1 MVKAIRIYI
10 EGGGD
15 GKNTKTPI
23 RQGFSRFFQEL
34 GQLARSKKIKWNII
48 ICGSRNDAFRDFNNA
63 LIDHPDAFNIL
74 LVDAEAPVVE
84 NSPWEHLKI
93 RDNWIPPAID
103 KSHSHLMVQTMEAW
117 MIADIDALKKF
128 YGQEFKE
135 NAIPKTKDVEKIDKD
150 TLASSLKKATC
161 STTKGEYQKIKHA
174 SKLLEILDTDKVRQA
189 SSHCDNLFT
198 TLERK
203 IT

>member
-1 MVKAIRIYI
+1 MVKKIRIYI

-15 GKNTKTPI
+15 RNNTKAAI
-23 RQGFSRFFQEL
+23 RQGFSQFFQEL
-34 GQLARSKKIKWNII
+34 VQLAQSKKIKWNII

-63 LIDHPDAFNIL
+63 LTSHPDAFNVL
-74 LVDAEAPVVE
+74 LVDAEAPVVK

-103 KSHSHLMVQTMEAW
+103 DIHCHLMVQTIEAW

-128 YGQEFKE
+128 YGQGFQE
-135 NAIPKTKDVEKIDKD
+135 NAIPKIKDVEKIDKD
-150 TLASSLKKATC
+150 TLASSLKKATRN
-161 STTKGEYQKIKHA
+161 TTKGEYQKIKHA

-189 SSHCDNLFT
+189 SYHCDNLFRA
-198 TLERK
+198 LKKK
-203 IT
+203 IK